1 MKDILRNLIVRI
13 PGLRYWV
20 ARWIFLRPGH
30 NTHRFLGVFAT
41 YAEAKAQVPARFDG
55 GFDDFNPVVDEKIPE
70 RDAEVVRILSTILPD
85 ARAVFDLGGNI
96 GMSFYQ
102 YRTRIAY
109 PPGLRWTV
117 CDVAAV
123 IEAGRRTAQER
134 GEKQLEFT
142 TETRQADGADIY
154 LTNGALQY
162 FEVTFADMLREL
174 PHPPRHLVINRV
186 PLTAHAPFFTLQHM
200 GTSIVP
206 YHINNLDETVA
217 SLQVLGYRLVERWE
231 NDRFCDILLRPDR
244 RVPHYYGF
252 YLVREEG

>member
-1 MKDILRNLIVRI
+1 MKTFLRNLIVRI

-30 NTHRFLGVFAT
+30 NTHRFLGVFRT
-41 YAEAKAQVPARFDG
+41 YAQAKAQVPARFDQ

-70 RDAEVVRILSTILPD
+70 RDADVVRILSTILPG
-85 ARAVFDLGGNI
+85 AHSVFDLGGNI

-102 YRTRIAY
+102 YRTRLSY
-109 PPGLRWTV
+109 PAELRWTV

-123 IEAGRRTAQER
+123 IEAGRRIAAER
-134 GEKQLEFT
+134 GEQQLEFT
-142 TETRQADGADIY
+142 TDRRAANGADIY

-162 FEVTFADMLREL
+162 FDVTCADLLREL
-174 PHPPRHLVINRV
+174 TPPPRHLLINRV
-186 PLTAHAPFFTLQHM
+186 PLTEHAPFFTLQHM
-200 GTSIVP
+200 GSSIVP
-206 YHINNLDETVA
+206 YHINNLDETLT
-217 SLQVLGYRLVERWE
+217 SLAALGYRLVERWE

-252 YLVREEG
+252 YFVRHKE